1 MDKFNNKYRI
11 PTTRLPGYDYGAHG
25 AYYVTICCKNRF
37 HYFGEIVVDVETG
50 NCPSLHPT
58 TIGRIA
64 TEYWIQIP
72 QHFPFVELDKFIV
85 MPNHIHGI
93 LFFNKPDKQNWVPNQ
108 FGVQSQNLGAV
119 IRSFKSSVKRYA
131 NNNQIEFA
139 WQSRF
144 YDHIIRDEKSLNNI
158 RAYIENNPIG
168 WNQDE
173 LNDYESRNS

>member
-1 MDKFNNKYRI
+1 
-11 PTTRLPGYDYGAHG
+11 
-25 AYYVTICCKNRF
+25 
-37 HYFGEIVVDVETG
+37 
-50 NCPSLHPT
+50 
-58 TIGRIA
+58 
-64 TEYWIQIP
+64 
-72 QHFPFVELDKFIV
+72 
-85 MPNHIHGI
+85 
-93 LFFNKPDKQNWVPNQ
+93 
-108 FGVQSQNLGAV
+108 VQSQNLGAV

-139 WQSRF
+139 WQPRF